1 MPRSARILWL
11 ARLACLAVLALATPE
26 PAVARPG
33 DHAAPLVHE
42 PIPPD
47 AREDLALRVALDGDL
62 PAAIQTPSGLVSA
75 PDPRQPL
82 PVTGTAYG
90 TTGEDSFAPDRNT
103 KRPEV
108 TGYDEPFTPSTAPFK
123 RLEAYDAVRANYDLY
138 VRDAR
143 LTAVPTN
150 SAVTSDDEA
159 FYADLVIVLA
169 PDGNVRIPS
178 VGPGAR
184 IVRARLGVGDQD
196 IPFRVVRDGADNWFV
211 QAPSARP
218 GTRARLVMEIA
229 IARATFGGQV
239 ADRTWA
245 DLPIVPP
252 LPDNVAREAAEVR
265 SAIDVSRAMTPR
277 EAVARLVEYFRSFA
291 DSDEP
296 PQGRGSVY
304 LDLALSRK
312 GVCRHRAFAFLVTAQ
327 SLGIPARMVLN
338 EAHAWVEVHDGNL
351 WRRID
356 LGGAGR
362 LAAPTSSAIPEK
374 PTHRPPPDAFAW
386 PQNAER
392 GDDMMA
398 DARSRFGGGA
408 SSPASRAGD
417 ADGTDP
423 GGAGREGDSA
433 SGAAAA
439 SSASARSSDH
449 DDRPAPAVTLR
460 VADANAH
467 RGLPLHVSG
476 EVRADGEPCAHV
488 AVDLWLRDAK
498 TARTLALGTV
508 ATGDDGAFADGIV
521 VPAGTPL
528 GDYDI
533 VARSH
538 GSAQCADGSSY

>member
-1 MPRSARILWL
+1 MGA
-11 ARLACLAVLALATPE
+11 
-26 PAVARPG
+26 
-33 DHAAPLVHE
+33 
-42 PIPPD
+42 
-47 AREDLALRVALDGDL
+47 
-62 PAAIQTPSGLVSA
+62 
-75 PDPRQPL
+75 
-82 PVTGTAYG
+82 AYG
-90 TTGEDSFAPDRNT
+90 ATGQDSFAPDRNT

-123 RLEAYDAVRANYDLY
+123 RLEAYDAVRSNYALS
-138 VRDAR
+138 VRDTR
-143 LTAVPTN
+143 LTAVSIN
-150 SAVTSDDEA
+150 SAVTADDDA
-159 FYADLVIVLA
+159 FFADLVLDLT

-196 IPFRVVRDGADNWFV
+196 VAFRVVRDGADNWFV

-218 GTRARLVMEIA
+218 GLRARLVMEVA
-229 IARATFGGQV
+229 IPRAAFGGQI
-239 ADRTWA
+239 ADHTWA
-245 DLPIVPP
+245 ELPIVPP
-252 LPDNVAREAAEVR
+252 LPENVAREAADVR
-265 SAIDVSRAMTPR
+265 AAIGVSRAMSPR
-277 EAVARLVEYFRSFA
+277 EAVAQLVEYFRTFA
-291 DSDEP
+291 DSEEP

-362 LAAPTSSAIPEK
+362 MAEQTSRAAADK
-374 PTHRPPPDAFAW
+374 PAHRPPPDAFAW
-386 PQNAER
+386 PQNAGR
-392 GDDMMA
+392 GDDMIA
-398 DARSRFGGGA
+398 DARSRLGGGA
-408 SSPASRAGD
+408 SPAGD
-417 ADGTDP
+417 GDGADPAGDGRP
-423 GGAGREGDSA
+423 GEGG
-433 SGAAAA
+433 SGAAAV
-439 SSASARSSDH
+439 SSASVRSSDR
-449 DDRPAPAVTLR
+449 DERPASTVTLR
-460 VADANAH
+460 VGDPDAH

-476 EVRADGEPCAHV
+476 AVHADGEACAHV
-488 AVDLWLRDAK
+488 AVDLWLRDVK
-498 TARTLALGTV
+498 TSRTLPLGTA

-538 GSAQCADGSSY
+538 GSAQCADGSSN